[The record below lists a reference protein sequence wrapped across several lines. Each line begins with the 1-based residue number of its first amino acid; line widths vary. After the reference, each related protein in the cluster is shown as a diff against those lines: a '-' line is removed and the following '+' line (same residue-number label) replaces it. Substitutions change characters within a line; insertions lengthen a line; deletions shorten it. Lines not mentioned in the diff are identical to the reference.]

1 MKNLYLLT
9 LPVLAS
15 LALAPYLMAAEA
27 APVPDQP
34 DQHQAKLAGEPE
46 IAICREAPMPAVRL
60 DKLKDM
66 EPTNETVESILKNG
80 KAKTTIDKLNSPI
93 VLTSMEEALKHLTR
107 ASMEK
112 INVDFNKQQV
122 VIFAWQGSGQD
133 RLMGSQ
139 SSDKEAIF
147 RYISGRTRDLRT
159 HTAIYALPKGS
170 RVKVEAVG
178 ALVPDCIFPPPAR
191 EPQKLK

>member
-1 MKNLYLLT
+1 MKNLSLLT

-15 LALAPYLMAAEA
+15 LALAPCLMAAEA
-27 APVPDQP
+27 APAPAQP
-34 DQHQAKLAGEPE
+34 AQPQAKLAGEPE
-46 IAICREAPMPAVRL
+46 IAICREAPMPAVQL

-66 EPTNETVESILKNG
+66 EPTNEAVESILKNE

-139 SSDKEAIF
+139 SSDEEANF

-170 RVKVEAVG
+170 SVKVVAMG
-178 ALVPDCIFPPPAR
+178 ALVPDCIFPPPP

>member
-1 MKNLYLLT
+1 
-9 LPVLAS
+9 
-15 LALAPYLMAAEA
+15 
-27 APVPDQP
+27 
-34 DQHQAKLAGEPE
+34 
-46 IAICREAPMPAVRL
+46 MPAAVI

-66 EPTNETVESILKNG
+66 EPTHEAVESILKNEQ
-80 KAKTTIDKLNSPI
+80 AKTTIDKLNAPI

-122 VIFAWQGSGQD
+122 VIFAWRGSGQD

-139 SSDKEAIF
+139 PSDKKATF
-147 RYISGRTRDLRT
+147 HYISGRTRDLRT

-170 RVKVEAVG
+170 SVKVLAMG
-178 ALVPDCIFPPPAR
+178 AHVPNCIFPPPEA
-191 EPQKLK
+191 PQKLK